1 MKDVTVRQLEMA
13 NRVVGFLRENPIAFH
28 KGSDGAHLKMPAA
41 SRWSPGHL
49 SGIPIIR
56 ASEVVVPTRK
66 GY

>member
-1 MKDVTVRQLEMA
+1 
-13 NRVVGFLRENPIAFH
+13 
-28 KGSDGAHLKMPAA
+28 MPAA